1 MCGHA
6 TIAGVHALVES
17 GAIQHDDPTASTPVN
32 IQTRSGLLTAF
43 VESIPN
49 IENPQK
55 LPSGGRMLWL
65 DLISPTLTPITPDLL
80 RLAEILN
87 VQVDAFEPA
96 MPPVRTQDQDM
107 LIFVKDVMTLNDVKP
122 DIVKLDTWLT
132 KQQLRGMSIAT
143 IKTLSRAIHL
153 QSRFFAPPAGV
164 NEDPVTG
171 SVHGPLAVYLVKQG
185 VVPVQDDLAGMT
197 CVQGISGGRAGL
209 LHALVQPEKNGSYN
223 VRIGGQAV
231 TMMKGELY
239 L

>member
-6 TIAGVHALVES
+6 TIAGVHALVDF
-17 GAIQHDDPTASTPVN
+17 GVIRHDDPTASTSVN

-43 VESIPN
+43 VESLPN
-49 IENPQK
+49 IENPQN

-65 DLISPTLTPITPDLL
+65 DLISPTLTPIKPDLF

-87 VQVDAFEPA
+87 VTVDAFDAA
-96 MPPVRTQDQDM
+96 MPPVQTQDQDM
-107 LIFVKDVMTLNDVKP
+107 LIFVKDVMTLNDVRP
-122 DIVKLDTWLT
+122 DFAKLDSWLT
-132 KQQLRGMSIAT
+132 RQNLRGMSVAT
-143 IKTLSRAIHL
+143 VKTLSPAIHV

-164 NEDPVTG
+164 NEDAVTG
-171 SVHGPLAVYLVKQG
+171 SVHGPLAVYLVKNRI
-185 VVPVQDDLAGMT
+185 VSVKDDLAGMT
-197 CVQGISGGRAGL
+197 CVQGIAGGRAGM
-209 LHALVQPEKNGSYN
+209 LHALVQPEGDGTYN